1 MICILHMNP
10 ILENRLRFANE
21 HKKEL
26 KRQALDKLE
35 STKTNITW
43 ALQRLDDSPYFPL
56 IDYHFVM
63 YTKYGDEYIKQI
75 GLSKTKTKQ
84 LMNEIKSFQNYK
96 DVLAGKAQVKKVAPK
111 PQVKPTPNKQ
121 CKACMMKGPG
131 RRPAHT
137 CGIVQEKPVKT
148 TKTAKTAKTAKTIK
162 KPKAPS
168 INASALAK
176 VNKKK
181 VIKLQALVKGRKARK
196 AFSDMQPEKRKIISA
211 KSLEAVNKNAV
222 MGYKGFD
229 YTLLVPAI
237 QRWAHDKFGNGKFCS
252 LTGQSYPVKLQNN
265 VKIEAKPVTTENMK
279 SQTWKFEKTFKEH
292 IHNIANTE
300 DKLFALERQ
309 KSTVKCRYYFIW
321 LGLSFGVRENKGSRI
336 VHQKRHANLLV
347 IDKKDKNITRY
358 EPHGIP
364 RAYNTK
370 SLDNEIERTF
380 KKSALKDYTYI
391 SPTALGISDGP
402 QARAQWAKLKAT
414 STFGKC
420 MMWNFAYIY
429 ARLKYPGWTPKQIAR
444 LFVKDN
450 QVLYNYEE
458 QFITM
463 VKKYVD
469 VHGKAI
475 IA

>member
-1 MICILHMNP
+1 MNP

-26 KRQALDKLE
+26 KKQALEKVE
-35 STKTNITW
+35 SAKTNITW

-63 YTKYGDEYIKQI
+63 YTKYGDEYIKEI

-84 LMNEIKSFQNYK
+84 LMNEIKKFKNYK
-96 DVLAGKAQVKKVAPK
+96 DMLAGKAQVKKAPS
-111 PQVKPTPNKQ
+111 PNKQ

-137 CGIVQEKPVKT
+137 CGIVPVKP
-148 TKTAKTAKTAKTIK
+148 TKTVKTMKTIK

-176 VNKKK
+176 VNKNK

-196 AFSDMQPEKRKIISA
+196 IFSDMQPEKRNIISA
-211 KSLEAVNKNAV
+211 KSLKVVNKEAVL
-222 MGYKGFD
+222 GYKGVNS
-229 YTLLVPAI
+229 TLLVPAI
-237 QRWAHDKFGNGKFCS
+237 ERWAHDKFGNGKFCS
-252 LTGQSYPVKLQNN
+252 LTGANFPINRYKPVL
-265 VKIEAKPVTTENMK
+265 IEAKPVTLENMK
-279 SQTWKFEKTFKEH
+279 SQIWTFEQTFKEH
-292 IHNIANTE
+292 IHKIANTQ
-300 DKLFALERQ
+300 DKLFLLKHQR
-309 KSTVKCRYYFIW
+309 STVQCRYYFVW
-321 LGLSFGVRENKGSRI
+321 LVLSFGVREHKGSRI
-336 VHQKRHANLLV
+336 VKQKAHANLLV
-347 IDKKDKNITRY
+347 IDRKDKNITRY
-358 EPHGIP
+358 EAHGIP
-364 RAYNTK
+364 SAYNTK
-370 SLDNEIERTF
+370 SLDKEIERTF

-391 SPTALGISDGP
+391 SPTKLGILYGP
-402 QARAQWAKLKAT
+402 QARAQWAKLKAPN
-414 STFGKC
+414 TFGKC

-463 VKKYVD
+463 VKKY
-469 VHGKAI
+469 
-475 IA
+475 IAPVYMI